1 MAKIT
6 TDKKMADKKEIAD
19 NNQKQKV
26 VLLDVH
32 AIIHRA
38 YHALPD
44 FASKNGE
51 PTGALYGLCTMLLK
65 IVGELSPD
73 FIIACF
79 DLPEKTHRHEVYK
92 EYKGTRKKIDDEL
105 VVQLER
111 AKDVFT
117 AFNIPMYSYPG
128 FEADDVLGTIVENL
142 KDDKKTDIVI
152 ASGDMD
158 TMQLIDGKKVR
169 VYTLRKGIKDTVVY
183 DEPAVLAR
191 FGFGPTLLP
200 DYKGLR
206 GDPSDNIIGIAGIGE
221 KTATTLIQKFG
232 SLEKMFKVL
241 KKAGPE
247 FKDFKEAGITPRI
260 IELLVKGEDEALFS
274 KTLAT
279 IRRDAPIDFKLP
291 EKKWKDSLD
300 LKTLEVL
307 FAQLEF
313 RAMMGRV
320 ESALGIK
327 KIPLQASL
335 LGGDDFGNGGGFT
348 GDDGDY
354 GDASGFGKTSKVA
367 DTAEREIL
375 PELEEKKLSLALWII
390 DSNITNP
397 TIEDI
402 LNFAHTDSVL
412 KARDMIYAELDKR
425 NLLKV
430 FREIEEPLMKVIEAM
445 QNRGIKID
453 VKYLRELSKQY
464 HSELADLEKNIW
476 RECGEEFNINSP
488 KQLGVILFDKLALT
502 VKGLKKTAGGVR
514 STRESELEK
523 MVGLHPVIDYI
534 LKYRM
539 LQKLVSTYI
548 DPLPVLLAQDGR
560 LHTTFLQTGT
570 TTGRMSSNNPNLQ
583 NIPIKTEEGRK
594 IRDAF
599 VAEKGFKLVTFDYS
613 QIELRIAA
621 LLSGDKKLIDIFKSG
636 GDIHEA
642 VASSVFKVSREKVD
656 KEMRRKAK
664 VINFGILYGM
674 GVSAL
679 KKNLGSTREEAQ
691 IFYDEYF
698 KNFSGLAQ
706 YLQDVKVSAG
716 KLGYTETFFGRRR
729 YFPNIK
735 SKLPFIQASNERMA
749 INAPIQG
756 TSADIIKIAMV
767 RIHEYILREKLSSE
781 LFILL
786 QVHDELVFEIKE
798 DVVAKVAPEL
808 ERIMQSVLTLEQTKG
823 IPLAVNGEVG
833 DNWGQT
839 EAL

>member
-1 MAKIT
+1 MPKII
-6 TDKKMADKKEIAD
+6 TDK
-19 NNQKQKV
+19 NQKV

-128 FEADDVLGTIVENL
+128 FEADDVLGTIVEDL
-142 KDDKKTDIVI
+142 KDDKKTDIII

-169 VYTLRKGIKDTVVY
+169 VYTLRKGIKDTVIY
-183 DEPAVLAR
+183 DEPAVLER
-191 FGFGPTLLP
+191 FGFGPLLLP

-241 KKAGPE
+241 KKAGPD
-247 FKDFKEAGITPRI
+247 FKEFKEAGITPRI

-291 EKKWKDSLD
+291 EKKWKDSVD
-300 LKTLEVL
+300 LKILEAL

-335 LGGDDFGNGGGFT
+335 LGGSEFGNSGEFAGE
-348 GDDGDY
+348 DAY
-354 GDASGFGKTSKVA
+354 GDASKFGHASNV
-367 DTAEREIL
+367 AERETL

-390 DSNITNP
+390 DSNITSP

-412 KARDMIYAELDKR
+412 KARDMIYGELEKR
-425 NLLKV
+425 NLMKV

-464 HSELADLEKNIW
+464 HSELEKLEKNIW
-476 RECGEEFNINSP
+476 REAGEEFNINSP

-523 MVGLHPVIDYI
+523 MIGLHPIIDYI
-534 LKYRM
+534 LKYRT

-548 DPLPVLLAQDGR
+548 DPLPVLLAEDGR

-642 VASSVFKVSREKVD
+642 VASSVFKVPREKVD

-679 KKNLGSTREEAQ
+679 KKNLASTREEAQ

-706 YLQDVKVSAG
+706 YLEEVKVSAK

-735 SKLPFIQASNERMA
+735 SKLPFIQAQNERMA

-767 RIHEYILREKLSSE
+767 QIYEYILREKLSSE
-781 LFILL
+781 LFMLL

-798 DVVAKVAPEL
+798 DIVAKVTPEL
-808 ERIMQSVLTLEQTKG
+808 ERIMQSVLTLEQTEG

-833 DNWGQT
+833 DNWGANRT
-839 EAL
+839 TLGRAE